1 MNPERTLPMVLVLH
15 GPAGVGK
22 LTVAREVAARS
33 GWPLFHNHLTVD
45 LLLSLF
51 PFGSPGFVRHR
62 EEIWL
67 RLMPEVVREG
77 RSLVFTFTPERS
89 VDPGFPPR
97 LEASIQEAGGQVEW
111 VSVTCDREVQL
122 QRVEAADRKAHGK
135 LDSRAFYLELEKN
148 GAFAFPPLPTGITL
162 DTTATPA
169 AENAVRLLRR
179 LGQAV

>member
-1 MNPERTLPMVLVLH
+1 MVLVLH

-62 EEIWL
+62 EEVWL

-97 LEASIQEAGGQVEW
+97 LETSIQEAGGRVEW
-111 VSVTCDREVQL
+111 VSVTCDREIQL
-122 QRVEAADRKAHGK
+122 QRVESADRKAHGK
-135 LDSRAFYLELEKN
+135 LDSRAFYLELERN

-169 AENAVRLLRR
+169 TENAVRLLRR

>member
-1 MNPERTLPMVLVLH
+1 MNPERTFPTVLVLH

-45 LLLSLF
+45 LLLSFF

-77 RSLVFTFTPERS
+77 RSLVFTFTP
-89 VDPGFPPR
+89 
-97 LEASIQEAGGQVEW
+97 
-111 VSVTCDREVQL
+111 
-122 QRVEAADRKAHGK
+122 
-135 LDSRAFYLELEKN
+135 
-148 GAFAFPPLPTGITL
+148 
-162 DTTATPA
+162 
-169 AENAVRLLRR
+169 
-179 LGQAV
+179 